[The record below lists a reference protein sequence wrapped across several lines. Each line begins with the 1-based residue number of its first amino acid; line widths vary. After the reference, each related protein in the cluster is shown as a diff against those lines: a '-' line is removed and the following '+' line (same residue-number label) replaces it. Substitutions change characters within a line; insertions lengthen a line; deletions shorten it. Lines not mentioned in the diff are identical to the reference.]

1 MRGSEGWSL
10 RHIAGN
16 RGLLLAP
23 SPLYNLKEICNA
35 KRCLEIVFQPD
46 TLAAMQGPAPDRIH
60 ACPDTLRTRGDPSTP
75 PAPAGTLRP
84 AGARHPI
91 ERRFEISRHP
101 RPAGGTPR
109 HPLPSAYRCPT
120 FEALPCPPKPQ
131 SPPEGARCTTIPPRR
146 CPSFMPWLRTWQP
159 ATSSRAAA
167 PSSCTPSSVRP
178 ATSPPRSSS

>member
-23 SPLYNLKEICNA
+23 SPLYNLKAICNA

-60 ACPDTLRTRGDPSTP
+60 ACPDTLRTR
-75 PAPAGTLRP
+75 AIHQRHRLRP
-84 AGARHPI
+84 ARSPSSDRKTLRNPPTSPAS
-91 ERRFEISRHP
+91 RRNP
-101 RPAGGTPR
+101 PPPLALGV
-109 HPLPSAYRCPT
+109 PLPHLRSTP
-120 FEALPCPPKPQ
+120 LPPKPR

-146 CPSFMPWLRTWQP
+146 CPSFMPLLRTWQP